1 MGMYVS
7 QDPIGLAGGNPT
19 LYGHVF
25 DPNTQIDP
33 LGLDCSYGT
42 KKKKKNE
49 KFYRYFSEGE
59 YEVIKRTGKIPNT
72 DAAGNLKKVYYT
84 NRKYVTAGR
93 AKTHNQL
100 PSKPK
105 YRVEIDPANIPDHKA
120 FTKINPE
127 DNPQWGIGGGVES
140 TTSYSIPV
148 DISTI
153 TKLKG
158 G

>member
-1 MGMYVS
+1 MRFQVPVS
-7 QDPIGLAGGNPT
+7 WQE
-19 LYGHVF
+19 H
-25 DPNTQIDP
+25 
-33 LGLDCSYGT
+33 S
-42 KKKKKNE
+42 
-49 KFYRYFSEGE
+49 SS
-59 YEVIKRTGKIPNT
+59 
-72 DAAGNLKKVYYT
+72 VYYT

-140 TTSYSIPV
+140 TTSNSIPV